1 MKDVCV
7 WLAASS
13 DAAAP
18 LSWLLTHSH
27 CLFQGAAQGI
37 PPLLV
42 LAKQKK
48 GEEQDRGEGKMN
60 SKLLPSFL
68 IFSPPPSGVEPSV

>member
-1 MKDVCV
+1 MVSGC
-7 WLAASS
+7 LRRCST
-13 DAAAP
+13 

-27 CLFQGAAQGI
+27 CWFQGAAEGI

-48 GEEQDRGEGKMN
+48 VEEQDRGEGGNEIKV
-60 SKLLPSFL
+60 LPSFL